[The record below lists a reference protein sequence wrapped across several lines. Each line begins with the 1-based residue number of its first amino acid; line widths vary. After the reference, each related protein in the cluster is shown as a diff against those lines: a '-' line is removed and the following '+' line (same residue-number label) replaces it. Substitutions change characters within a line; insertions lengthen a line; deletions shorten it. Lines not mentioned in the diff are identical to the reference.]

1 MACDWTSLEME
12 IEMLM
17 AQFTREYKD
26 AYNIIIKFVDNN
38 NRGRFFIYGYG
49 GTGKTYVWRTL
60 SASIRSKWHIVLIVA
75 PSGIAS
81 LLLTGG
87 CTVHLSI
94 LTKTQC
100 VPVLSTMRYVSC
112 LRRQS

>member
-49 GTGKTYVWRTL
+49 GIGKTYVWRTL
-60 SASIRSKWHIVLIVA
+60 SASICSKWHIVLTVA

-87 CTVHLSI
+87 CTVHLRFVIPINIDEDSVCPSVI
-94 LTKTQC
+94 NSALC
-100 VPVLSTMRYVSC
+100 
-112 LRRQS
+112 